1 MKQEAVQS
9 ILRSNHF
16 AQTSMQNVSEK
27 LQDGAD
33 AEFKS
38 KMQASQ
44 RENLENIL
52 AQMPEER
59 ARPSLLTPTGSIL
72 ANVVAGSSIVL
83 GQEKT
88 DLLVGAIEKGIQ
100 HDVDEQLRILNE
112 NEVDDAELRKLLIKI
127 RDDNAYAQQHFLF
140 LKFVGPC
147 CGPLTLT

>member
-1 MKQEAVQS
+1 MQS

-127 RDDNAYAQQHFLF
+127 RDDSFEL
-140 LKFVGPC
+140 LDKSGK
-147 CGPLTLT
+147 